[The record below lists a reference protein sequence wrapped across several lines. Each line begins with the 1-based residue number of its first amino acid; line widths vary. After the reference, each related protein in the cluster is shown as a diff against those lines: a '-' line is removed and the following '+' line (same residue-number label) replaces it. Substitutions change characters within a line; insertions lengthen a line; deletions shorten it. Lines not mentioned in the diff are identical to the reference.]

1 MPGPGSGSPTSMA
14 TMAVAGR
21 PESGPA
27 GHPHQGPR
35 LSAAMVSVYGFTQ
48 MAGPWLTKQW
58 LEAGGTL
65 TTAFGIGVV
74 ALALGAV
81 FAFFVP
87 LPGGGWQD

>member
-1 MPGPGSGSPTSMA
+1 
-14 TMAVAGR
+14 
-21 PESGPA
+21 
-27 GHPHQGPR
+27 
-35 LSAAMVSVYGFTQ
+35 MVSVYGFTQ